1 MLLAEERTARWD
13 PPAPAGL
20 RAAGPVDLP
29 FLVLVL
35 ALVAF
40 GLVMLFSASYAVA
53 LYRRGDPYA
62 YIRPQL
68 LYAALG
74 LEAMWLASRVDYHLY
89 HKLAWPV
96 LGVSLVLL
104 TAVLFM
110 PEYNGCKRWLV
121 IPGVGTLQPS
131 EIAKFAVVLAFA
143 HIISLNAS
151 RMGSFAVGVLPF
163 GLVLGAVAV
172 LMLLEPHLSGTLLIL
187 GIGAVLMFVGGT
199 ALRWFVLAG
208 AGAVGAVG
216 AAVAV
221 MPGLVPYAASRLASW
236 LDPFADPLG
245 DGHQTIQSL
254 YAIGSGGATGLGL
267 GNSRQKHLFVPEPQN
282 DFIFS
287 IVCEELGFV
296 GALAV
301 IALFVLL
308 LLRGVTLAARAP
320 DRFGGLLVVGFVVQV
335 AMQAAL
341 NIAVVTNT
349 IPNTGIS
356 LPFFSSGGTS
366 LMMLLG
372 EMGIVLSVSRQE
384 A

>member
-74 LEAMWLASRVDYHLY
+74 LGAMWLASRVDYHLY

-199 ALRWFVLAG
+199 ALRWFLLAG
-208 AGAVGAVG
+208 AGAAAAVG

-221 MPGLVPYAASRLASW
+221 LPDLVPYAASRLASW